1 MSKKKETRETAGTSE
16 GTASRRPASSP
27 PRQQLP
33 LAQGDAPG
41 PERDNPYPAG
51 EPGNRQ
57 EVPYAKGDD
66 PGPGGM
72 PGFVPYEQPQTPPT
86 VGVNEL
92 RRAREILRR
101 YKDGKKMLEEK
112 IVRNEKW
119 FKMRH
124 WDLLKTEET
133 LDDPKPASGWLFNCI
148 ISKHADFMDSY
159 PSASILPREIGDQ
172 EEAQKLSSIL
182 PVVLEQNEFEAVY
195 SEEVWYKLKHGTGVF
210 GVFWDGSKLGGLGD
224 ISIRPLDLLNLF
236 WQPGVTD
243 IQKSEHFFSVE
254 LVDNDRLEEQ
264 YPHLRGK
271 LHKDTDTLLKKYW
284 YDENIS
290 TTGKSAVIDWYY
302 HKTIDGK
309 RTLQYCKFVDEE
321 VLYAT
326 ENDTEVETTVQAEG
340 VYDDRGNPVLD
351 EHGQY
356 QVRYVERPSAPSM
369 RTKGWYDHGMYPFVF
384 DALFPEA
391 GMPVG
396 FGFVDVCKNAQTS
409 IDIYNNAFEKNVQ
422 FTANPRY
429 LTRNDG
435 GMNETE
441 FADPNALL
449 VHTDGNLSQDSLV
462 PITPPTLV
470 NSNYIA
476 ILNQKIDELKET
488 AGNRDTTNGGTA
500 SGVTAASAIAA
511 MQEQSGKTSRDQIKT
526 TYRAYEQVVT
536 LAIELIRQFYDL
548 PRQFRITGQQGQ
560 EEFVSYSNA
569 GLQPKH
575 QGVEFGQ
582 DMGYRLPVFDIR
594 VEAQKESAY
603 SQLSQNELALQFY
616 GNGMFNP
623 QYADQALAALDMMEF
638 TGKQQVVQKVQ
649 KNGGMYQQ
657 MLLMQQQMLQMAETI
672 DSLTGGQTRMAEEM
686 AKGIN
691 RGIQEG
697 QARTQGGETK
707 TAGGEN
713 AVMTNARQRASQT
726 ATPR

>member
-1 MSKKKETRETAGTSE
+1 MSKKKETRETADTSK
-16 GTASRRPASSP
+16 GTASSP
-27 PRQQLP
+27 LRQQISR
-33 LAQGDAPG
+33 AQGDALG
-41 PERDNPYPAG
+41 PKR
-51 EPGNRQ
+51 
-57 EVPYAKGDD
+57 DD

-72 PGFVPYEQPQTPPT
+72 PGFVPYEQPQTPPA
-86 VGVNEL
+86 VGVDEL

>member
-1 MSKKKETRETAGTSE
+1 MSKKKETRETAGTSK
-16 GTASRRPASSP
+16 GTASSP
-27 PRQQLP
+27 LRQQISR
-33 LAQGDAPG
+33 AQGDALG
-41 PERDNPYPAG
+41 PKR
-51 EPGNRQ
+51 
-57 EVPYAKGDD
+57 DD

-72 PGFVPYEQPQTPPT
+72 PGFVPYEQPQTPPA
-86 VGVNEL
+86 VGVDEL

-340 VYDDRGNPVLD
+340 VYDERGNPALD

-488 AGNRDTTNGGTA
+488 AGTRDTTNGGTA

-548 PRQFRITGQQGQ
+548 PREFRITGQQGQ

-623 QYADQALAALDMMEF
+623 QYADQALVALDMMEF

-649 KNGGMYQQ
+649 RNGGMYQQ

>member
-1 MSKKKETRETAGTSE
+1 MSKKKETRETAGTSK
-16 GTASRRPASSP
+16 GTAFRRPASGP
-27 PRQQLP
+27 PGQQIP
-33 LAQGDAPG
+33 LAQGD
-41 PERDNPYPAG
+41 
-51 EPGNRQ
+51 
-57 EVPYAKGDD
+57 D
-66 PGPGGM
+66 PGLGGM
-72 PGFVPYEQPQTPPT
+72 PGFVPYEQPQTPPA
-86 VGVNEL
+86 VGVEQI
-92 RRAREILRR
+92 RKAREILRR

-159 PSASILPREIGDQ
+159 PSASILPRESGDQ
-172 EEAQKLSSIL
+172 KEAQKLSSIL
-182 PVVLEQNEFEAVY
+182 PVVMEQNEFEAVY

-224 ISIRPLDLLNLF
+224 ISIRSLDLLNLF

-243 IQKSEHFFSVE
+243 IQNSEHFFSVE

-340 VYDDRGNPVLD
+340 VYDERGNPVLD

>member
-1 MSKKKETRETAGTSE
+1 MSKKKETRETADTSK
-16 GTASRRPASSP
+16 GTASSP
-27 PRQQLP
+27 LRQQISR
-33 LAQGDAPG
+33 AQGDALG
-41 PERDNPYPAG
+41 PKR
-51 EPGNRQ
+51 
-57 EVPYAKGDD
+57 DD

-72 PGFVPYEQPQTPPT
+72 PGFVPYEQPQTPPA
-86 VGVNEL
+86 VGVDEL

-340 VYDDRGNPVLD
+340 VYDERGNPVLD

>member
-1 MSKKKETRETAGTSE
+1 MSKKKETRETADTSK
-16 GTASRRPASSP
+16 GTASSP
-27 PRQQLP
+27 LRQQISR
-33 LAQGDAPG
+33 AQGDALG
-41 PERDNPYPAG
+41 PKR
-51 EPGNRQ
+51 
-57 EVPYAKGDD
+57 DD

-72 PGFVPYEQPQTPPT
+72 PGFVPYEQPQTPPA
-86 VGVNEL
+86 VGVDEL

-340 VYDDRGNPVLD
+340 VYDERGNPALD

-548 PRQFRITGQQGQ
+548 PREFRITGQQGQ

-623 QYADQALAALDMMEF
+623 QYADQALVALDMMEF

-649 KNGGMYQQ
+649 RNGGMYQQ

>member
-1 MSKKKETRETAGTSE
+1 MSKKKETRETAGTSK
-16 GTASRRPASSP
+16 GTASSP
-27 PRQQLP
+27 LRQQISR
-33 LAQGDAPG
+33 AQGDALG
-41 PERDNPYPAG
+41 PKR
-51 EPGNRQ
+51 
-57 EVPYAKGDD
+57 DD

-72 PGFVPYEQPQTPPT
+72 PGFVPYEQPQTPPA
-86 VGVNEL
+86 VGVDEL

-340 VYDDRGNPVLD
+340 VYDERGNPALD

-548 PRQFRITGQQGQ
+548 PREFRITGQQGQ

-623 QYADQALAALDMMEF
+623 QYADQALVALDMMEF

-649 KNGGMYQQ
+649 RNGGMYQQ

-713 AVMTNARQRASQT
+713 AVMTNARQQASQT

>member
-1 MSKKKETRETAGTSE
+1 
-16 GTASRRPASSP
+16 
-27 PRQQLP
+27 
-33 LAQGDAPG
+33 
-41 PERDNPYPAG
+41 
-51 EPGNRQ
+51 
-57 EVPYAKGDD
+57 
-66 PGPGGM
+66 
-72 PGFVPYEQPQTPPT
+72 
-86 VGVNEL
+86 
-92 RRAREILRR
+92 
-101 YKDGKKMLEEK
+101 MLEEK

-340 VYDDRGNPVLD
+340 VYDERGNPVLD

>member
-1 MSKKKETRETAGTSE
+1 MSKKKETRETAGTSK
-16 GTASRRPASSP
+16 GTASSP
-27 PRQQLP
+27 LRQQISR
-33 LAQGDAPG
+33 AQGDALG
-41 PERDNPYPAG
+41 PKR
-51 EPGNRQ
+51 
-57 EVPYAKGDD
+57 DD

-72 PGFVPYEQPQTPPT
+72 PGFVPYEQPQTPPA
-86 VGVNEL
+86 VGVDEL

-271 LHKDTDTLLKKYW
+271 LHKDTDTLMKKYW

-340 VYDDRGNPVLD
+340 VYDERGNPDLD

-548 PRQFRITGQQGQ
+548 PREFRITGQQGQ

-623 QYADQALAALDMMEF
+623 QYADQALVALDMMEF

-649 KNGGMYQQ
+649 RNGGMYQQ

>member
-1 MSKKKETRETAGTSE
+1 MSKKKETRETAGTSK
-16 GTASRRPASSP
+16 GTASSP
-27 PRQQLP
+27 LRQQISR
-33 LAQGDAPG
+33 AQGDALG
-41 PERDNPYPAG
+41 PKR
-51 EPGNRQ
+51 
-57 EVPYAKGDD
+57 DD

-72 PGFVPYEQPQTPPT
+72 PGFVPYEQPQTPPA
-86 VGVNEL
+86 VGVEQL

-340 VYDDRGNPVLD
+340 VYDTSGNPALD
-351 EHGQY
+351 ESGQY

-369 RTKGWYDHGMYPFVF
+369 RQRGWYDHGRYPFVF

-409 IDIYNNAFEKNVQ
+409 IDVYNNAFEKNVQ
-422 FTANPRY
+422 FTANPRF

-526 TYRAYEQVVT
+526 TYRAYEQVVN

-560 EEFVSYSNA
+560 EEFVSYDNA

-649 KNGGMYQQ
+649 RNGGMYRQ
-657 MLLMQQQMLQMAETI
+657 MLLMQRQMLQMAETI

-697 QARTQGGETK
+697 QARTQGGEAKTK
-707 TAGGEN
+707 GDEN

>member
-1 MSKKKETRETAGTSE
+1 MSKKKETRETADTSK
-16 GTASRRPASSP
+16 GTASSP
-27 PRQQLP
+27 LRQQISR
-33 LAQGDAPG
+33 AQGDALG
-41 PERDNPYPAG
+41 PKR
-51 EPGNRQ
+51 
-57 EVPYAKGDD
+57 DD

-72 PGFVPYEQPQTPPT
+72 PGFVPYEQPQTPPA
-86 VGVNEL
+86 VGVDEL

-340 VYDDRGNPVLD
+340 VYDERGNPALD

-697 QARTQGGETK
+697 QARTQGGEAKTK
-707 TAGGEN
+707 GGEN

>member
-1 MSKKKETRETAGTSE
+1 MSKKKETRETAGTSK
-16 GTASRRPASSP
+16 GTASSP
-27 PRQQLP
+27 LRQQIP
-33 LAQGDAPG
+33 RAQGDALG
-41 PERDNPYPAG
+41 PKR
-51 EPGNRQ
+51 
-57 EVPYAKGDD
+57 DD

-72 PGFVPYEQPQTPPT
+72 PGFVPYEQPQTPPA
-86 VGVNEL
+86 VGVDEL

-340 VYDDRGNPVLD
+340 VYDERGNPALD

-548 PRQFRITGQQGQ
+548 PREFRITGQQGQ

-623 QYADQALAALDMMEF
+623 QYADQALVALDMMEF

-649 KNGGMYQQ
+649 RNGGMYQQ

>member
-1 MSKKKETRETAGTSE
+1 MSKKKETRETAGTSK
-16 GTASRRPASSP
+16 GTASSP
-27 PRQQLP
+27 LRQQISR
-33 LAQGDAPG
+33 AQGDALG
-41 PERDNPYPAG
+41 PKR
-51 EPGNRQ
+51 
-57 EVPYAKGDD
+57 DD

-72 PGFVPYEQPQTPPT
+72 PGFVPYEQPQTPPA
-86 VGVNEL
+86 VGVDEL

-340 VYDDRGNPVLD
+340 VYDERGNPALD

-548 PRQFRITGQQGQ
+548 PREFRITGQQGQ

-623 QYADQALAALDMMEF
+623 QYADQALVALDMMEF

-649 KNGGMYQQ
+649 RNGGMYQQ

>member
-27 PRQQLP
+27 PRQ
-33 LAQGDAPG
+33 
-41 PERDNPYPAG
+41 
-51 EPGNRQ
+51 
-57 EVPYAKGDD
+57 EVLYARGDD

-72 PGFVPYEQPQTPPT
+72 PGFVPYEQPQTPPA
-86 VGVNEL
+86 VGVEQL

-340 VYDDRGNPVLD
+340 VYDERGNPALD

-384 DALFPEA
+384 DTLFPEA